1 MLRLTEINE
10 ENLVR
15 AVKLTVG
22 EDQKGYLDSAA
33 GILARGYAYRASRA
47 RVIGIEKDG
56 ELIGLALV
64 KDLDEEPACYD
75 LQQFM
80 IDRSRQGKGYGTE
93 ALRLILAELG
103 RERKYGCVEVC
114 VKKEDAAA
122 LRVYEKTGFRDTGYV
137 DEDAPDCLNLMY
149 FFSVGGRPEPPGA
162 EPGRS
167 EPFSGGEAQTWT
179 ESSPRAETTVPR
191 ARDIRRIRMKKRR
204 RSCAVRRNCG

>member
-10 ENLVR
+10 ENLSR

-22 EDQKGYLDSAA
+22 EDQKGYLDSVA

-80 IDRSRQGKGYGTE
+80 IDRRHQGKGFGSE
-93 ALRLILAELG
+93 ALRLILAELAA
-103 RERKYGCVEVC
+103 ERKYGCVEVC
-114 VKKEDAAA
+114 VKKDDAAA
-122 LRVYEKTGFRDTGYV
+122 LRVYEKAGFTDTGYI
-137 DEDAPDCLNLMY
+137 DEDAPDSLNLMY
-149 FFSVGGRPEPPGA
+149 TFR
-162 EPGRS
+162 
-167 EPFSGGEAQTWT
+167 
-179 ESSPRAETTVPR
+179 
-191 ARDIRRIRMKKRR
+191 
-204 RSCAVRRNCG
+204 

>member
-10 ENLVR
+10 ENWTEAVR
-15 AVKLTVG
+15 LTVA
-22 EDQKGYLDSAA
+22 EDQKGYLDSAV

-56 ELIGLALV
+56 ALIGLALV

-93 ALRLILAELG
+93 ALRLILEELG
-103 RERKYGCVEVC
+103 RERKYGCAEVC

-122 LRVYEKTGFRDTGYV
+122 LRVYEKAGFRDTGYT

-149 FFSVGGRPEPPGA
+149 YFP
-162 EPGRS
+162 
-167 EPFSGGEAQTWT
+167 
-179 ESSPRAETTVPR
+179 
-191 ARDIRRIRMKKRR
+191 
-204 RSCAVRRNCG
+204 

>member
-1 MLRLTEINE
+1 MITLTDIHE
-10 ENLVR
+10 ENFFEAR
-15 AVKLTVG
+15 ALSVSD
-22 EDQKGYLDSAA
+22 EQRGYLDSAL
-33 GILARGYAYRASRA
+33 GILARAYIYRADRA
-47 RVIGIEKDG
+47 RVFGIASDG
-56 ELIGLALV
+56 ALVGLALV

-149 FFSVGGRPEPPGA
+149 FFP
-162 EPGRS
+162 
-167 EPFSGGEAQTWT
+167 
-179 ESSPRAETTVPR
+179 
-191 ARDIRRIRMKKRR
+191 
-204 RSCAVRRNCG
+204 